1 MIDRSFSTLLDIDK
15 LTPVRVLGEVTVSFS
30 TLLDID
36 KLTPGVLPE
45 GCPVC
50 FSTLL
55 DIDKLTLSTLQTPLC
70 SVLVLCWI
78 LIMLL

>member
-1 MIDRSFSTLLDIDK
+1 MSWLSDFAGFSTLLDIDK
-15 LTPVRVLGEVTVSFS
+15 LTRGSLSTCAATCFS

-55 DIDKLTLSTLQTPLC
+55 DIDKLTPLTSPC
-70 SVLVLCWI
+70 HHWQQF
-78 LIMLL
+78 